1 MKRLFGSIVLSL
13 VGLAIFIM
21 ISIFSRAIVGQF
33 IVDENARTILFP
45 VIFIFAV
52 LVGSLPWVFAAHLTS
67 EESWKQATKLLYF
80 LPVFLAAPSF
90 ILPAITFAV
99 VFTAARFYYIKRE
112 VLPYRTE
119 VLHDEISDDVE
130 GEIKR

>member
-21 ISIFSRAIVGQF
+21 VSIFTRAAVGQF
-33 IVDENARTILFP
+33 IVDENVRTVLFP

-52 LVGSLPWVFAAHLTS
+52 LMGSLPWIFAAHLTS
-67 EESWKQATKLLYF
+67 EEPWKQATKLLYF

-90 ILPAITFAV
+90 ILPAVSFAV
-99 VFTAARFYYIKRE
+99 IFVLARLYYMKRE
-112 VLPYRTE
+112 NTPYRVETNN
-119 VLHDEISDDVE
+119 DEKNE
-130 GEIKR
+130 A

>member
-1 MKRLFGSIVLSL
+1 MKRLFASIVLSL
-13 VGLAIFIM
+13 VGLAIFIVV
-21 ISIFSRAIVGQF
+21 SIFSRAIVGQF
-33 IVDENARTILFP
+33 IVDENARTVLFP

-90 ILPAITFAV
+90 ILPAVSFAI
-99 VFTAARFYYIKRE
+99 VFVLARLYYIKRE
-112 VLPYRTE
+112 NVPYRVE
-119 VLHDEISDDVE
+119 VNREDGDEA
-130 GEIKR
+130 

>member
-21 ISIFSRAIVGQF
+21 VSIFTRAAVGQF
-33 IVDENARTILFP
+33 IEDENARTVLFP
-45 VIFIFAV
+45 IIFIVAV
-52 LVGSLPWVFAAHLTS
+52 LAGSLPWIFAAHLTS

-90 ILPAITFAV
+90 ILPAVSFAI
-99 VFTAARFYYIKRE
+99 VFVLARLYYIKRE
-112 VLPYRTE
+112 TTPYRVE
-119 VLHDEISDDVE
+119 VNNDDK
-130 GEIKR
+130 GDA

>member
-21 ISIFSRAIVGQF
+21 ISIFTRAAVGQF
-33 IVDENARTILFP
+33 IADENARAVLFP

-52 LVGSLPWVFAAHLTS
+52 LVGSLPWIFAAYLTS

-90 ILPAITFAV
+90 ILPAISFAI
-99 VFTAARFYYIKRE
+99 VFVLARVYYIKRE
-112 VLPYRTE
+112 NSPYRVE
-119 VLHDEISDDVE
+119 VNSVE
-130 GEIKR
+130 KEEEA

>member
-21 ISIFSRAIVGQF
+21 VSIFTRAAVGQF
-33 IVDENARTILFP
+33 IVDENVRTVLFP

-52 LVGSLPWVFAAHLTS
+52 LMGSLPWIFAAHLTS
-67 EESWKQATKLLYF
+67 EEPWKQATKLLYF

-90 ILPAITFAV
+90 ILPAVSFAV
-99 VFTAARFYYIKRE
+99 IFVLARLYYMKRE
-112 VLPYRTE
+112 NTPYRVETNN
-119 VLHDEISDDVE
+119 DEKDE
-130 GEIKR
+130 A